1 MRILV
6 VDDDPDARLLARWAL
21 EREEGWSVVTA
32 DDGSQAEEAL
42 RQTSPDLV
50 LLDYFLGD
58 DDGLELLRRW
68 RTGGFLDGVPV
79 LLLSGKG
86 AALAESARAA
96 GALGVLAKPFDPGE
110 LAGQIR
116 ELITAREPFA

>member
-32 DDGSQAEEAL
+32 ADGSQAEEGL
-42 RQTSPDLV
+42 RQTVPDLV

-68 RTGGFLDGVPV
+68 RTDGLLDGVPV

-86 AALAESARAA
+86 AALAGAARAA

-110 LAGQIR
+110 LAGRIR
-116 ELITAREPFA
+116 ESLAAGERFI